1 MNQTFRPRD
10 RPTVADRGRPPRIDE
25 FGYFLQIR
33 RHEEIFT
40 EELFAVAGLRSLT
53 QSTGGRNRR
62 TLNDR
67 EKGRASF
74 GASAEATAEAR

>member
-1 MNQTFRPRD
+1 MNLTFRPRD

-53 QSTGGRNRR
+53 LDGRENGNR
-62 TLNDR
+62 TIGK
-67 EKGRASF
+67 KGVPLRCV
-74 GASAEATAEAR
+74 GDHRRSAL